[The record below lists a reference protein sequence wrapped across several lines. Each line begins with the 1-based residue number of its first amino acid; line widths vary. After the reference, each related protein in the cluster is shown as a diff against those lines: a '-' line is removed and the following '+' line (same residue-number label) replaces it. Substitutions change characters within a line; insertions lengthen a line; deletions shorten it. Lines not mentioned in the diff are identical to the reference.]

1 MTRIKLSII
10 ALSILLLL
18 VMPLATA
25 GEVKVAVAAN
35 FTPAMKETAAAF
47 TAATGHQ
54 AVISYGSTGKL
65 YAQIIHG
72 APFEVFLAADQVR
85 PRLLA
90 EAGLAR
96 TPFTYAVGK
105 LVLWS
110 ADPTRIDANGKV
122 LQSGDFAKLAIVNPK
137 TAPYGAAAVQVMHSL
152 GTLAALRPKLVRGD
166 NIAQTY
172 QFILTRN
179 AQLGFVALS
188 QVRLD
193 PKGSVWSPPQILYD
207 PLLQDA
213 VLLERGTA
221 NPAATA
227 LVAFLRGPETRAII
241 EKYGYG
247 LP

>member
-1 MTRIKLSII
+1 MSLIKLSII
-10 ALSILLLL
+10 ELLILWVG
-18 VMPLATA
+18 VMSLATA

-35 FTPAMKETAAAF
+35 FTPAMKETATAF

-54 AVISYGSTGKL
+54 AIISYGSTGKL

-85 PRLLA
+85 PKLLA
-90 EAGLAR
+90 EAGLAE
-96 TPFTYAVGK
+96 TPFTYAVGR

-110 ADPTRIDANGKV
+110 TDPTRVDDKGEV
-122 LQSGDFAKLAIVNPK
+122 LKSGDFARLAIVNPK
-137 TAPYGAAAVQVMHSL
+137 TAPYGAAAVQVMQSL

-188 QVRLD
+188 QVTLD
-193 PKGSVWSPPQILYD
+193 PKGSLWSPPQILYD

-213 VLLERGTA
+213 VLLERGAA
-221 NPAATA
+221 NPVAKA
-227 LVAFLRGPETRAII
+227 LVVFLQGPEARAII
-241 EKYGYG
+241 GKYGYG
-247 LP
+247 LH